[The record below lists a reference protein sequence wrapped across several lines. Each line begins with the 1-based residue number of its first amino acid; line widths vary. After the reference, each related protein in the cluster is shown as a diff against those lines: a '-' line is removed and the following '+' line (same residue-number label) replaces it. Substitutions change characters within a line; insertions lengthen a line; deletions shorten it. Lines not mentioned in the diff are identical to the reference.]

1 MLTIQSTEL
10 LAGVRV
16 SGDYWD
22 LDELFNAL
30 HQIVGDDNRYY
41 DYLGARQRILVVC
54 YNIKQAIHGERN
66 VELIANGLNKS
77 IKKEQQLLAPDKNIY
92 YSFEILWPEALF
104 ITIALN
110 DFIKLHEERFDNTG
124 WNMHIAVCRKLQAS
138 INNCLRELLAQE
150 HYFAFWE
157 LMKTKRPTVFR
168 YVTQFVDILNLQY
181 LQLSREERAE
191 SLSGFLF
198 KLILE
203 DEEYMEIR
211 KQLLETA
218 NITKNPI
225 HELEFDI
232 HYPETIEW

>member
-10 LAGVRV
+10 LTGVRV

-22 LDELFNAL
+22 LNELFEAF

-54 YNIKQAIHGERN
+54 YDIKQAIHGEHN
-66 VELIANGLNKS
+66 IELIANGLNKS
-77 IKKEQQLLAPDKNIY
+77 IKKEQQLLAPEKNIY
-92 YSFEILWPEALF
+92 YSFEILWPEVLF
-104 ITIALN
+104 IAIALN

-124 WNMHIAVCRKLQAS
+124 WNIHIAVCRKFQS
-138 INNCLRELLAQE
+138 NVINCLRDLLAPE
-150 HYFAFWE
+150 HYVAFWE
-157 LMKTKRPTVFR
+157 LMQTKKPTVFR
-168 YVTQFVDILNLQY
+168 YATQFVDILNLQY
-181 LQLSREERAE
+181 LQLSKEERVAN
-191 SLSGFLF
+191 LAGFLF

-203 DEEYMEIR
+203 DEEYMEVR

-218 NITKNPI
+218 NITKSPI

-232 HYPETIEW
+232 SYPEKIEW